1 MTAQTILPANSVVDS
16 GYNVENSLRFNSG
29 SSDELTRTFV
39 TATSR
44 KIFTLSFWLKRTV
57 LGAAMS
63 TFFGDTAGSNNADQ
77 NAFYFNA
84 NNAFVFGGWNNN
96 FFTTTRLF
104 RDTNAWYHFV
114 IAVDTTQGT
123 ASNRIKLYVNGTAQ
137 SYTSGN
143 GFPAEDADLGITK
156 SGNHSWFGNDGQSG
170 RSNGYLAEA
179 VLIDGTALA
188 PTSFGEFDEDSGI
201 WKPKDDLADDLT
213 FGNNGFY
220 LQFKQS
226 GTSQNS
232 SGLGADTSGEDHHFA
247 VANLTA
253 VDQSTDTCTNNFATW
268 NPLIN
273 SNGAITEGNLKYT
286 TSNGSSNYGYRNT
299 TIGVNKG
306 KWYVEIK
313 YTSSSVQAMVG
324 IRSRLATAVVHYLG
338 YYADD
343 YGFYIDGSIFQA
355 NTDRGDLG
363 ASWGNDDIVGIYLD
377 LDNNKLYFSKNGT
390 LYTATGYDITA
401 AASTTTGNYFFSATE
416 WNSSG
421 NGAFELNAG
430 NPVSALANAAI
441 TDDNGYGAFEYSPN
455 ITGDSAAKKF
465 YALNTKNL
473 AEFG

>member
-1 MTAQTILPANSVVDS
+1 MSLIIPANSASAAS
-16 GYNVENSLRFNSG
+16 GYQVDNSLRFNRG
-29 SSDELTRTFV
+29 SADHLTRTV
-39 TATSR
+39 SASSTTKATYSV
-44 KIFTLSFWLKRTV
+44 WLKR
-57 LGAAMS
+57 GF
-63 TFFGDTAGSNNADQ
+63 TFGSEQCLYAIDDGTNEVRINFTTADTIQVFHYAGGYTYQVATNRVFRDPS
-77 NAFYFNA
+77 AFYNIII
-84 NNAFVFGGWNNN
+84 V
-96 FFTTTRLF
+96 
-104 RDTNAWYHFV
+104 
-114 IAVDTTQGT
+114 VDTTQET
-123 ASNRIKLYVNGTAQ
+123 DTNRVKIYVNGVQ
-137 SYTSGN
+137 ETSLATTNYPDENADSFFFVGATLYLGVEEN
-143 GFPAEDADLGITK
+143 G
-156 SGNHSWFGNDGQSG
+156 S
-170 RSNGYLAEA
+170 SNP
-179 VLIDGTALA
+179 IDGYIAEHIVCQGQALA
-188 PTSFGEFDEDSGI
+188 PTSFGEFDDSGI
-201 WKPKDDLADDLT
+201 WKPIDGLADLT
-213 FGNNGFY
+213 FGTNGFY
-220 LQFKQS
+220 LEFKQS

-232 SGLGADTSGEDHHFA
+232 SGLGADTSGEDNHFA
-247 VANLTA
+247 VNNLTA

-268 NPLIN
+268 NSLIN

-286 TSNGSSNYGYRNT
+286 TSNSSSNYGYRLS

-306 KWYVEIK
+306 KWYAEIK
-313 YTSSSVQAMVG
+313 YTSSSVQGLVG
-324 IRSRLATAVVHYLG
+324 IRSREATAVVHYLG

>member
-1 MTAQTILPANSVVDS
+1 MTAQTILPANTLSSGGYDVD
-16 GYNVENSLRFNSG
+16 NSLRFNKG
-29 SSDELTRTFV
+29 SSDHLSITPSSAGSLQKYTFSAWV
-39 TATSR
+39 
-44 KIFTLSFWLKRTV
+44 KRSN
-57 LGAAMS
+57 LGANS
-63 TFFGDTAGSNNADQ
+63 TIFGARVD
-77 NAFYFNA
+77 A
-84 NNAFVFGGWNNN
+84 NTN
-96 FFTTTRLF
+96 FFITFRDEDDISIKNKIGGTTTTLLTNRLF
-104 RDTNAWYHFV
+104 RDPSAWYHV
-114 IAVDTTQGT
+114 VVAMDTTQGT
-123 ASNRIKLYVNGTAQ
+123 ASNRTKIYINGVQ
-137 SYTSGN
+137 ETS
-143 GFPAEDADLGITK
+143 FATEQYPAEDANTAVNQTVEHNVGDDVSD
-156 SGNHSWFGNDGQSG
+156 SGFF
-170 RSNGYLAEA
+170 NGYMAEVVFINNA
-179 VLIDGTALA
+179 QLA
-188 PTSFGEFDEDSGI
+188 PTSFGEFDSDSGI
-201 WKPKDDLADDLT
+201 WKPIDGLADLT
-213 FGNNGFY
+213 FGTNGFY
-220 LQFKQS
+220 LEFKQS

-232 SGLGADTSGEDHHFA
+232 SGLGADTSGEDNHFA
-247 VANLTA
+247 VNNLTA

-268 NPLIN
+268 NSLIN

-286 TSNGSSNYGYRNT
+286 TSNSSSNYGYRLS

-306 KWYVEIK
+306 KWYAEIK
-313 YTSSSVQAMVG
+313 YTSSSVQGLVG
-324 IRSRLATAVVHYLG
+324 IRSREATAVVHYLG

-343 YGFYIDGSIFQA
+343 YGFYIDGSIFQD

-455 ITGDSAAKKF
+455 ITGDSEAKKF

>member
-1 MTAQTILPANSVVDS
+1 M
-16 GYNVENSLRFNSG
+16 
-29 SSDELTRTFV
+29 
-39 TATSR
+39 
-44 KIFTLSFWLKRTV
+44 
-57 LGAAMS
+57 
-63 TFFGDTAGSNNADQ
+63 
-77 NAFYFNA
+77 
-84 NNAFVFGGWNNN
+84 
-96 FFTTTRLF
+96 
-104 RDTNAWYHFV
+104 
-114 IAVDTTQGT
+114 
-123 ASNRIKLYVNGTAQ
+123 
-137 SYTSGN
+137 
-143 GFPAEDADLGITK
+143 
-156 SGNHSWFGNDGQSG
+156 
-170 RSNGYLAEA
+170 
-179 VLIDGTALA
+179 
-188 PTSFGEFDEDSGI
+188 
-201 WKPKDDLADDLT
+201 
-213 FGNNGFY
+213 
-220 LQFKQS
+220 
-226 GTSQNS
+226 
-232 SGLGADTSGEDHHFA
+232 GADTSGNDNHFA
-247 VANLTA
+247 VNNLTA
-253 VDQSTDTCTNNFATW
+253 IDQSTDTCTNNFATW

-286 TSNGSSNYGYRNT
+286 TSNSSSNYGYRNT

-343 YGFYIDGSIFQA
+343 YGFYIDGSIFQNNA
-355 NTDRGDLG
+355 DRGDLG

-473 AEFG
+473 AEYG